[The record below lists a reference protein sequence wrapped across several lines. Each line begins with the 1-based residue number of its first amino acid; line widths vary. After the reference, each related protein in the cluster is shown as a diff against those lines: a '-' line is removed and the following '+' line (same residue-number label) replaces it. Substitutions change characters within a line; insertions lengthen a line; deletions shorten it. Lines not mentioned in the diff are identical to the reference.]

1 MKVVKNDTVLVVT
14 GNFKGKKGKVL
25 KVFPKESRLIVEG
38 VNFIKRHT
46 KKSQKNPQG
55 GIIEREAPIHSSNVQ
70 VVCPKCN
77 KPTRIGRK
85 VLDNKKRIRTCKRCG
100 EMLTASA

>member
-1 MKVVKNDTVLVVT
+1 MKVVKNDTVMVIS

-25 KVFPKESRLIVEG
+25 KVFPKEERVIIEG

-55 GIIEREAPIHSSNVQ
+55 GIVEKEAPIHVSNVL
-70 VVCPKCN
+70 VICPKCG
-77 KPTRIGRK
+77 KPARIGRK
-85 VLDNKKRIRTCKRCG
+85 VLEDRKRIRNCKSCG
-100 EMLTASA
+100 EMLIAAA